1 MRLTWKKRRICLSSN
16 SIKDITG
23 RRYGKLVVIK
33 RDEEKSK
40 EKKRA
45 YWICRCDCDGK
56 LISVRADNLG
66 IRTSSCGCLQ
76 KEAVSK
82 YCKNNYTKNNQY
94 DLSGEHGIGYTLNGI
109 RFFFDKEDFWKIKDK
124 CWYIS
129 KAGYLYS
136 KRKTGTF
143 LMHRVIMEL
152 PEGCKDVVDHL
163 NHNPL
168 DNRKNNL
175 RVTTQGKNCY
185 NKSKQSNNTSGCPGV
200 TFDKS
205 KNKWV
210 AFISYARKNIFI
222 GRYDKYEDAVTARKR
237 AEEKYFGEYSY
248 SNSMSMTLSK

>member
-66 IRTSSCGCLQ
+66 IRTFSCGCLQ

-94 DLSGEHGIGYTLNGI
+94 DLSGEHGIGYTFNGI
-109 RFFFDKEDFWKIKDK
+109 RVFFDKEDFWKIKDK

-129 KAGYLYS
+129 KAGYLFS

-210 AFISYARKNIFI
+210 AFISYASKNIFI
-222 GRYDKYEDAVTARKR
+222 GRYEKYEDAVTARKR